1 MEMHPLTAVDTRSVR
16 LSVFLYPLGLWVVM
30 AVVAILN
37 GGFREIVLI
46 PRVGDYNGHLLSTGL
61 LVTVILVLSY
71 LYFHWTPIEYTVLEL
86 SLIGIIWTLL
96 TVGFEFLVGYVEGTP
111 VTVTLA
117 QYNLFAG
124 QVWIVVPL
132 TLLLSPL
139 LFGWYLSV

>member
-1 MEMHPLTAVDTRSVR
+1 MRSLTVVDTRSIR

-30 AVVAILN
+30 AIVAILN
-37 GGFREIVLI
+37 GVFREIVLI
-46 PRVGDYNGHLLSTGL
+46 PRVGDYIGHVLSTGL
-61 LVTVILVLSY
+61 LLTAILVLSFA
-71 LYFHWTPIEYTVLEL
+71 YFHRTPIEYTRPEL
-86 SLIGIIWTLL
+86 FAIGILWALL

-111 VTVTLA
+111 VSVTLA

-139 LFGWYLSV
+139 LFGWHLSS